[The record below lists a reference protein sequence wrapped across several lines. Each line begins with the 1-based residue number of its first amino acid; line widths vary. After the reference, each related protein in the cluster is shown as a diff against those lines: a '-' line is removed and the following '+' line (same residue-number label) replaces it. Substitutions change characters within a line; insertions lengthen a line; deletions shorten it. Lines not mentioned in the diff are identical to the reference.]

1 MSYEEY
7 ADLMGTGH
15 ESREPVKPEDEFF
28 HSVYIAGA
36 TRKNHINVEELAG
49 KFQIRGVQYNM
60 DEVNMIITH
69 SKDIL
74 AKIITQNRRDSIEC
88 FSFKPGAPPWYGTS
102 KLPDQSPRP
111 CPQTSAERAVNDY
124 CNVCKAQ
131 ILVAGI
137 YCNPD
142 GSPVLTEENKPIFVF
157 IRGKGMKYKGVSDY
171 LGDCFKMELP
181 PIFEPSTEE
190 SMKFEKAVVNNKRF
204 VTNIT
209 KGQASSNYGMK
220 DVFVLK
226 TGAELPKDAVMK
238 ILEVSKNTLEKFNEK
253 FDWSAR
259 SAAASAAT
267 GYGQAQEQTGEGQMK
282 MDSTP
287 SSEQAPSDSP
297 PSQAPAEQ
305 AEAKKEEAPAQ
316 VFSFDDVNFD

>member
-1 MSYEEY
+1 MSYEDY

-28 HSVYIAGA
+28 HSVYIAGT

-49 KFQIRGVQYNM
+49 KFQIRGVQYNL

-69 SKDIL
+69 TKDIL
-74 AKIITQNRRDSIEC
+74 AKIVTQNRRDSTEC

-124 CNVCKAQ
+124 CNTCKAQ

-137 YCNPD
+137 FCNPD

-171 LGDCFKMELP
+171 LGDCFKMELA
-181 PIFEPSTEE
+181 PIFDPPTEE
-190 SMKFEKAVVNNKRF
+190 SMKFEKSVVNNKRY

-220 DVFVLK
+220 DVFILK

-238 ILEVSKNTLEKFNEK
+238 ILEVSKNTLDKFNEK
-253 FDWSAR
+253 FDWSLR
-259 SAAASAAT
+259 PGAASAAT
-267 GYGQAQEQTGEGQMK
+267 GYGGTTEQTGEGQMK
-282 MDSTP
+282 MDTP
-287 SSEQAPSDSP
+287 AGD
-297 PSQAPAEQ
+297 QAPAESASPQ
-305 AEAKKEEAPAQ
+305 QTPSEEPAKEPEKPAQ

>member
-1 MSYEEY
+1 MTSYEDY
-7 ADLMGTGH
+7 QDLMGTGH

-28 HSVYIAGA
+28 HSVYIAGT

-49 KFQIRGVQYNM
+49 KFQVRGVRYNL

-69 SKDIL
+69 TKDIL
-74 AKIITQNRRDSIEC
+74 VKIVTQNRKDSIEC

-102 KLPDQSPRP
+102 RLADNTPRP
-111 CPQTSAERAVNDY
+111 CPTTSAERAVNDY
-124 CNVCKAQ
+124 CNTCKAQ

-142 GSPVLTEENKPIFVF
+142 GSPILTEENKPIFVF

-171 LGDCFKMELP
+171 LSDMFKKELP
-181 PIFEPSTEE
+181 PLFTPVTEE
-190 SMKFEKAVVNNKRF
+190 STKFEKAVVNNKRF

-209 KGQASSNYGMK
+209 KGQESSNYGMK

-226 TGAELPKDAVMK
+226 TGAELPNDAVMK
-238 ILEVSKNTLEKFNEK
+238 ILEVSKNTLTKFNEK
-253 FDWSAR
+253 FDWSTGK
-259 SAAASAAT
+259 AAQPAPAT
-267 GYGQAQEQTGEGQMK
+267 GYGSDQPQTGAGQMT
-282 MDSTP
+282 MDDTP
-287 SSEQAPSDSP
+287 PEESKPVEEKKEET
-297 PSQAPAEQ
+297 APAE
-305 AEAKKEEAPAQ
+305 KPKQ